1 MHTQQDPS
9 MLDQLAKNITR
20 HGITNSTLNYLRVS
34 FSKVKEAHRQLRAL
48 YGWFYLNSRHNQFS
62 TIKQT

>member
-1 MHTQQDPS
+1 

-34 FSKVKEAHRQLRAL
+34 FSRVKVFHRVMGSYVTTL
-48 YGWFYLNSRHNQFS
+48 YN
-62 TIKQT
+62 

>member
-34 FSKVKEAHRQLRAL
+34 FRKVKESHRQIRSSL
-48 YGWFYLNSRHNQFS
+48 
-62 TIKQT
+62 

>member
-9 MLDQLAKNITR
+9 VLDQLTKNITR

-34 FSKVKEAHRQLRAL
+34 FRKMKESHKKMMVCIIAL
-48 YGWFYLNSRHNQFS
+48 
-62 TIKQT
+62 